1 MPSPEPGAG
10 CTVQDVQ
17 CTGLVTRRRES
28 LCAAGAVAA
37 WLGGVHCT
45 LYSTVQYSCTVRGGA
60 GSQSACAAPAARSD
74 DSDRRVICDQP
85 RVHHLPHHS
94 DHHGCVSAY
103 RVTLDQPHN
112 ECYHPRPAPPV
123 QCSAA
128 ASTRI
133 CQRRCQLLS
142 CPVHWPPHQCSA
154 VVPTPVQCRVP
165 GASVSPV
172 PD

>member
-1 MPSPEPGAG
+1 MGP
-10 CTVQDVQ
+10 
-17 CTGLVTRRRES
+17 
-28 LCAAGAVAA
+28 VAA

-74 DSDRRVICDQP
+74 DSEREELSVTSPVCTYTCLIT
-85 RVHHLPHHS
+85 VTTM
-94 DHHGCVSAY
+94 GAY
-103 RVTLDQPHN
+103 LITLAQPHN
-112 ECYHPRPAPPV
+112 VTTPAPPRPPV

-142 CPVHWPPHQCSA
+142 CPLVTSALATTPVQWPPH
-154 VVPTPVQCRVP
+154 TPVFP
-165 GASVSPV
+165 GARPV
-172 PD
+172 CLQSLTEETA